1 MHLSFMGRGG
11 LKKTQKGG
19 GVLDIV
25 ICIYTKNKYLIEIF
39 HCHIKNFLKP
49 QIYELMLHFIKSV

>member
-25 ICIYTKNKYLIEIF
+25 ICIYTKNIHLIEIF
-39 HCHIKNFLKP
+39 HCHIKNL
-49 QIYELMLHFIKSV
+49 I